1 MTAAADPAA
10 RWRELSGHTVLL
22 DGFHAL
28 KHALRF
34 GAEVPLALA
43 ADRPAALELAERL
56 APDLRERLAATLV
69 EVAPETLRG
78 LVGRPHPTGVAALA
92 APAPAR
98 VEELPAPDERRA
110 PLVVLDQPRH
120 LGNVGAVIRL
130 AAGVGA
136 AGVLTT
142 GTVDPWHPT
151 VLRASAGLHYAVPVG
166 RAEVARLPAGPL
178 LALDPEGEDLRGL
191 ALPAG
196 ALLAFGSER
205 AGLSPE
211 ARARADALVSL
222 PMRPG
227 VSSYNLATSV
237 AMTLYH
243 WCATDWLATDQLA
256 TDGGPR
262 GR

>member
-1 MTAAADPAA
+1 MTPAEAGA
-10 RWRELSGHTVLL
+10 RWRALSARHVLL

-34 GAEVPLALA
+34 GARVELALT
-43 ADRPAALELAERL
+43 ADPAATRELTERL
-56 APDLRERLAATLV
+56 APDLGERLAATLV
-69 EVAPETLRG
+69 DVPPETLRE

-92 APAPAR
+92 APTPADPAL
-98 VEELPAPDERRA
+98 LPPPAERAA

-120 LGNVGAVIRL
+120 LGNVGAVVRL

-151 VLRASAGLHYAVPVG
+151 VLRSSAGLHYAVPVG
-166 RAEVARLPAGPL
+166 RTEVEALPAGPL

-191 ALPAG
+191 TVPEG

-205 AGLSPE
+205 AGLTPE
-211 ARARADALVSL
+211 VRARADALVAL

-243 WCATDWLATDQLA
+243 WCATA
-256 TDGGPR
+256 R
-262 GR
+262 